1 MKKQLLTTAM
11 IAVAVAVGWQPAK
24 AQVKLPPASSSQTV
38 TQGLGIS
45 TVTLTY
51 SRPNMNGREI
61 FGGLVPYDEVWR
73 TGANSLPLL
82 TFDGTVM
89 IAGTPV
95 EAGTYGLLTIPGKDK
110 WTVIFSKN
118 TEQWGAYS
126 YNQEEDLFR
135 FDVKPEGLSE
145 PVETFTISFSDVQ
158 PQSAQLDI
166 IWEQSKIS
174 FDLVVDQDA
183 EIMASIDEAM
193 KGDKKPY
200 FQAAQYYYKNDKD
213 IQKALEWVNEAD
225 KSPIPAPYIKYWKAL
240 IQLKAGDK
248 QGAIATATQGVE
260 IAKQQNNTEY
270 VKLNSRVI
278 VDAKKSR

>member
-1 MKKQLLTTAM
+1 MKKQLLSTAM
-11 IAVAVAVGWQPAK
+11 IIVAVAVGWQPAK

-45 TVTLTY
+45 TVTLKY

-61 FGGLVPYDEVWR
+61 FGGLVPYGEVWR

-82 TFDGTVM
+82 TFDGTVT
-89 IAGTPV
+89 IAGTQV

-135 FDVKPEGLSE
+135 FDVKPERLAK
-145 PVETFTISFSDVQ
+145 PMETFTISFSDVQ
-158 PQSAQLDI
+158 PQRAQLDI
-166 IWEQSKIS
+166 AWERTKIS

-225 KSPIPAPYIKYWKAL
+225 KTPNPAPYIKYWKAL

-260 IAKQQNNTEY
+260 IAKQQNNAEY
-270 VKLNSRVI
+270 VTLNGQVI
-278 VDAKKSR
+278 ADAKK